1 MLHKKHPQKEH
12 PSSEKK
18 VRPMAL
24 TVKAAVI
31 RNGDEVLLLRRA
43 KHCLNGGKWDLPGGH
58 VDEGE
63 TVFEALEREIREE
76 TNIAVQV
83 GPIIRLSEFPKGHEQ
98 FKNEKRGLRYIAFY
112 QAGEVHL
119 REQEHDT
126 FEWLKIDEAITRL
139 EDEGFEREK
148 KDTLVEAKR
157 YLEMNQALD
166 GWKRALADL
175 DNYRKRMQK
184 SNEEF
189 RKYCTE
195 DFILELLPVIDNFD
209 IAAEHIPAEMAKDN
223 WVTGLMHIKSQLEAV
238 LRGRGIEPI
247 ATQPGDP
254 IDVNVHEVLQ
264 GGEGKEHVKKVI
276 KKGYRMGD
284 RVIRPVMVETE

>member
-1 MLHKKHPQKEH
+1 MLSKKH
-12 PSSEKK
+12 SEKEDPTTEK
-18 VRPMAL
+18 KTRPMAL

-31 RNGDEVLLLRRA
+31 KGGDQVLLIRRA

-63 TVFEALEREIREE
+63 TVAEALEREIREE
-76 TNIAVQV
+76 TNIAAEV

-98 FKNEKRGLRYIAFY
+98 FKYEKRGLRFLAFY
-112 QAGEVHL
+112 QAGEVNL
-119 REQEHDT
+119 REQEHDK
-126 FEWLKIDEAITRL
+126 FEWLKIDEAIAKL
-139 EDEGFEREK
+139 EDDGFELEK
-148 KDTLVEAKR
+148 KETLLEAKK

-195 DFILELLPVIDNFD
+195 DFIMELLPVIDNFD
-209 IAAEHIPAEMAKDN
+209 MATEHIPAEMAKDN
-223 WVTGLMHIKSQLEAV
+223 WVTGLMHIKNQLESV
-238 LRGRGIEPI
+238 LRGRGVEPI
-247 ATQPGDP
+247 AAKPGDP
-254 IDVNVHEVLQ
+254 IDVNIHEVLQ
-264 GGEGKEHVKKVI
+264 GGEGKEQVKKVI

-284 RVIRPVMVETE
+284 RVIRAVMVEAE